1 MGLATFFENTSS
13 AVYSIILFICFIATT
28 LPDRG
33 MTDNEKT
40 RIERTIHHS
49 LRWLPIIPE
58 NVKLLRTHSP
68 VTKFILNTPKY
79 TSQYTIL
86 NTPHNVSTFRKN
98 MKAIAVHITK
108 NRNKISVVMITK
120 SF

>member
-1 MGLATFFENTSS
+1 MRLATFFENTSS

-40 RIERTIHHS
+40 RIERMIHHL

-68 VTKFILNTPKY
+68 VTKFIL
-79 TSQYTIL
+79 
-86 NTPHNVSTFRKN
+86 STFRKN